1 MTTQLRIRHVLVAA
15 TMAAGCSSASTD
27 DGGPAPDLKP
37 GPDLASGADAA
48 DAASGAC
55 PSPANL
61 MTTNGTC
68 NLVPFPTTRVP
79 FTVQTSTAPTFNGGQ
94 LVDGIYTAI
103 KAEGWNTTTG
113 YGRQMGIVIG
123 NGGTT
128 MLWFGQTLNA
138 DGSGDV
144 DAGTSGLF
152 WLRANFDLSIA
163 SQNTLAL
170 SETCA
175 AGTTSGPATL
185 LYTATTT
192 GPPQLILANPAAANP
207 TSAVTTYER
216 QGCPPAP

>member
-103 KAEGWNTTTG
+103 KAEGWNVTTG

-144 DAGTSGLF
+144 DAGTAGLF

-216 QGCPPAP
+216 QGCPPAS